1 LEDWKTSPREDGEVA
16 AFGLDVASAGRPL
29 RQVGAVADKTTACL
43 VASIPM
49 ANEKATPSI
58 DSVLSGFDRVQRK
71 DFKVGFESSANCRIT
86 TAPTGMLSLKFRWE
100 PVSKDHFADIPA
112 TASRVAARRG
122 EEARD

>member
-1 LEDWKTSPREDGEVA
+1 LEGWKTSPREDGEVA

-29 RQVGAVADKTTACL
+29 RQVEATACL

-100 PVSKDHFADIPA
+100 PVSKDCFADIPA
-112 TASRVAARRG
+112 TASRVAAEERG
-122 EEARD
+122 RST